1 MPFQNIDILSPLE
14 FPEMS
19 LGLNKGLRDV
29 IKDDS
34 VEDNETQDIAISYLN
49 DMASYSLLGH
59 TEEQRLARR
68 IKKGYLTIIN
78 LCISHTCGDK
88 GFCNLQE
95 AITQLLGRTAK
106 YPGLWEKMVNKILGE
121 LPVIINVAPDLEYLQ
136 KKIKKIADKIQESQS
151 IMVKGNLR
159 LVLSVAK
166 KYLTRGIPF
175 LDLVQEGNVGLI
187 KATSRYD
194 YTTGN
199 KFSTYA
205 IWWIKQSI
213 IRAIYEKTRTVRLP
227 VHFIEIRSK
236 YYSAYY
242 NLLKKNGHEP
252 SAHEISVETG
262 LSIDKIN
269 AVIML
274 PKDMVYL
281 DTKMGED
288 DISYAEQFIYEDKE
302 SPFDRLSNHNLKCA
316 MNELLETLTER
327 EKNIIKSRFGL
338 NGETPKTLEKIGK
351 RLNISK
357 ERIRQIE
364 KRAIKKLQYRS
375 NKELKM
381 FLSC

>member
-1 MPFQNIDILSPLE
+1 MPFQNIDVLSPLE

-19 LGLNKGLRDV
+19 LGLNKGFRDV

-49 DMASYSLLGH
+49 DMASYSLLSQ

-78 LCISHTCGDK
+78 LCISHTCRDR
-88 GFCNLQE
+88 GFYNLQE

-106 YPGLWEKMVNKILGE
+106 YPGLWGKMVNKILGE

-136 KKIKKIADKIQESQS
+136 RKIKKIADKIQDSQS
-151 IMVKGNLR
+151 IMVQGNLR

-166 KYLTRGIPF
+166 KYLTRGVPF
-175 LDLVQEGNVGLI
+175 LDLIQEGNVGLI

-242 NLLKKNGHEP
+242 NLLKKYGHEP

-274 PKDMVYL
+274 PKDTVCL

-302 SPFDRLSNHNLKCA
+302 SPFDRLSNYNLKCA
-316 MNELLETLTER
+316 MNELLDTLTGR
-327 EKNIIKSRFGL
+327 EKDIIKSRFGL
-338 NGETPKTLEKIGK
+338 DGETPKTLEKIGR

-381 FLSC
+381 FLS

>member
-1 MPFQNIDILSPLE
+1 MPFQNINLLSPLE
-14 FPEMS
+14 FPEIS
-19 LGLNKGLRDV
+19 LDFKELGDLT
-29 IKDDS
+29 KDGS
-34 VEDNETQDIAISYLN
+34 VNEETKDIAISYLN
-49 DMASYSLLGH
+49 DMASYSLLSH

-68 IKKGYLTIIN
+68 IKKGYSAIIN
-78 LCISHTCGDK
+78 LCISHTCGDR
-88 GFCNLQE
+88 GFYKLQE
-95 AITQLLGRTAK
+95 TIKQLLERTAR
-106 YPGLWEKMVNKILGE
+106 YPGLWGKMVNKISGE
-121 LPVIINVAPDLEYLQ
+121 LPAIVKVVPELEYLQ

-151 IMVKGNLR
+151 IMVQGNLR

-166 KYLTRGIPF
+166 KYLTRGVPF

-242 NLLKKNGHEP
+242 NLLKKNGYEP

-274 PKDMVYL
+274 PKDTVCL

-288 DISYAEQFIYEDKE
+288 DIPYAEQLIYEDKE
-302 SPFDRLSNHNLKCA
+302 SPFDRLSNDNLKCA
-316 MNELLETLTER
+316 IDELLETLTER

-338 NGETPKTLEKIGK
+338 DGEPPKTLEKIGK

-381 FLSC
+381 FLS